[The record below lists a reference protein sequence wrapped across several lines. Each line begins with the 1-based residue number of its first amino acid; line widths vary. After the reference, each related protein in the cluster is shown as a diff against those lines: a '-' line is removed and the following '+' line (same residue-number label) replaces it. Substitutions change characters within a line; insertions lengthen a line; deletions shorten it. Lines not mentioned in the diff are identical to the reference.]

1 MILRC
6 TRSMTTPIRH
16 AEQIPDAH
24 QEKGKRCE
32 DEGSVGGPPMICGHA
47 GRCELAVLAYSTCA
61 VTSYTCAVTGFPDRP
76 WMDRNRGVTSAT

>member
-47 GRCELAVLAYSTCA
+47 GRCELAVLAYSTIVLVPLHRTLA
-61 VTSYTCAVTGFPDRP
+61 RSLVSPTDPGWT
-76 WMDRNRGVTSAT
+76 ATVA